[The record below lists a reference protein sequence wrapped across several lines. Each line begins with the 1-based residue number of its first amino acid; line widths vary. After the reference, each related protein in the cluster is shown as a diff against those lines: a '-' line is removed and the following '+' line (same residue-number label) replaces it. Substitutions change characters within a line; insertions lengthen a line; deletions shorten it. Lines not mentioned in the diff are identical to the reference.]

1 LSSTSGPNW
10 RLEIDDACIAW
21 LYLDCQDA
29 DTNSLSLP
37 VLRDLGRALDELEAR
52 SGLEGLVILSAKEAG
67 FVVGPCATELKR
79 LDDEGHVEQYV
90 RCGRAVTDR
99 LAGSPIPSV
108 ASIHGPCLG
117 SGLELALACQYRLAD
132 QRTAALGFPDI
143 RVGLH
148 PCHGGTVRLPSLIGD
163 WRALELLRRGGSV
176 TANRAEKLGLVDA
189 SVTRDS
195 LIERARTLIGTDPGR
210 HRPAVWTRVFRAF
223 PVRWFLYK
231 LLDHEMQRE
240 SCPEKY
246 FASYALLR
254 LWRDHAGRPMAE
266 RLEAERQS
274 LLTLIRQPA
283 SRNLA
288 RTYLLQDRL
297 RNEALSLNVHPPL
310 AVHVFGGGTIGGG
323 VAALLVLHG
332 RHVTVHDPDERAL
345 AAAEARIRALIEE
358 QLNHTAEP
366 TDALAGLQTA
376 AGFGEPAGAEL
387 VIEAIEEDADAK
399 RALLRKLEA
408 AVSPNAV
415 IATATS
421 TLPVDEL
428 CRDMERPERL
438 IGLHFFHPVESQPLV
453 EVAGGKRSSEAAV
466 SAGLKLISVMNK
478 LPLRVRGA
486 PGLLVTRL
494 QLPYMLQ
501 GAAMYQRPRREVI
514 DSAGLKFGMP
524 HGPLELADAVGL
536 DACQR
541 LAEQLGYAV
550 PGPLGE
556 RVKAGQLGQKT
567 GKGFHDWTRGRR
579 ITTSVPPGRHAFDQ
593 IARELI
599 QPVLRE
605 AERCRD
611 EEVVAD
617 ADLVDAGAL
626 FGVGFPAHT
635 GGPLHLLRQRTDWL
649 RTPTLQA
656 TR

>member
-1 LSSTSGPNW
+1 MSSTSGPNW
-10 RLEIDDACIAW
+10 RLEIDDACVAW
-21 LYLDCQDA
+21 LSLDCQDA
-29 DTNSLSLP
+29 ETNTLSLP
-37 VLRDLGRALDELEAR
+37 VLRDLVRALDELDSC

-67 FVVGPCATELKR
+67 FVAGPCAAELKR
-79 LDDEGHVEQYV
+79 LDDEDHVERYM
-90 RCGRAVTDR
+90 RCGLAVTDR
-99 LAGSPIPSV
+99 LAGSPVPSV
-108 ASIHGPCLG
+108 ALIQGPCLG
-117 SGLELALACQYRLAD
+117 SGLELALACRYRLAD
-132 QRTAALGFPDI
+132 QRTAALGFPDV

-163 WRALELLRRGGSV
+163 WRALELLRWGGSV
-176 TANRAEKLGLVDA
+176 SADRAEELGLVDA
-189 SVTRDS
+189 SVSGDA
-195 LIERARTLIGTDPGR
+195 LIDQARTWIGRDPGR
-210 HRPAVWTRVFRAF
+210 HRPAVWTTAFRAF
-223 PVRWFLYK
+223 PVRWFVYR
-231 LLDHEMQRE
+231 LLDYEMRRKP
-240 SCPEKY
+240 CPEKY

-254 LWRDHAGRPMAE
+254 LWRDHAGRPTAE
-266 RLEAERQS
+266 RLEAEQQS
-274 LLTLIRQPA
+274 LLALIRQPA

-297 RNEALSLNVHPPL
+297 RNEKSSLNVSPPF
-310 AVHVFGGGTIGGG
+310 AVHIFGGGTIGGG

-332 RHVTVHDPDERAL
+332 RHVTVHDPDEQAL
-345 AAAEARIRALIEE
+345 AAAEARTRALIEG
-358 QLNHTAEP
+358 QLNDTSEL
-366 TDALAGLQTA
+366 TDALARLQTV

-387 VIEAIEEDADAK
+387 VIEAIDEDAGAK
-399 RALLRKLEA
+399 RALLRRLEA
-408 AVSPNAV
+408 AVNPEAV

-421 TLPVDEL
+421 TLLVDEL
-428 CRDMERPERL
+428 GRDMERPERL

-453 EVAGGKRSSEAAV
+453 EVAGGQCSGETALSVGQALIGAV
-466 SAGLKLISVMNK
+466 QK
-478 LPLRVRGA
+478 LPLRVRGT

-514 DSAGLKFGMP
+514 DAAGLKFGMP

-536 DACQR
+536 DVCRQ

-556 RVKAGQLGQKT
+556 YVEAGHLGLKT
-567 GKGFHDWTRGRR
+567 GKGFHHWSKGRR
-579 ITTSVPPGRHAFDQ
+579 ITTSVPPGRHAFDE

-611 EEVVAD
+611 QEVVAD

-635 GGPLHLLRQRTDWL
+635 GGPLHLLHQRTDWL

-656 TR
+656 AR